1 MPTTLHYIRGRFRS
15 HVKTQAKVHSRGK
28 SRTTWGCKLHSIG
41 SSWATK
47 TMASNEQ
54 MEKIGTFNSEHFD
67 LHERGGVTFSPSA
80 LARKALRRDTH
91 RRRPWPSSTTNAA
104 IFLHYPPSS
113 KKPPP
118 PLSSTSAAC
127 TLRSGRLP
135 SSSSLSSSHRSLE
148 IPTTPSTSPLWS
160 AGCKHDSPIKCEL
173 FFEYYFHLSR
183 TSHSQLCLLS
193 PYPIMIHLSSLSLHS
208 RIEHG
213 LRVVV

>member
-28 SRTTWGCKLHSIG
+28 SRTTWGCKLQSIG

-104 IFLHYPPSS
+104 IFLHYPPSPLKS
-113 KKPPP
+113 RLHHFRQRRLLALSAVAASLPPP
-118 PLSSTSAAC
+118 SPSPHPTVPLRFRPLLQLPHFGPPVANT
-127 TLRSGRLP
+127 TLP
-135 SSSSLSSSHRSLE
+135 SNVNCFSSITFICRGLPIPNFVCFPPILS
-148 IPTTPSTSPLWS
+148 
-160 AGCKHDSPIKCEL
+160 
-173 FFEYYFHLSR
+173 
-183 TSHSQLCLLS
+183 
-193 PYPIMIHLSSLSLHS
+193 
-208 RIEHG
+208 
-213 LRVVV
+213 